1 MFAKLENQKDYIQST
16 NKDYFLNPYFNNHNH
31 DGQQTLQDILV
42 QESIQ
47 SRGIELVYLERDQAN
62 LDLLYGEDPQNEF
75 NNAKKFVAYL
85 ESFDGYQGQNEFFQ
99 KFGMSVNDEITLQIN
114 PNLFNQQTGT
124 FPKEGDLL
132 YFPMDKALFEITW
145 CTPRDQFYQNGVLQI
160 QKIQAQKFIYSHEKI
175 DPKLQNTE
183 ISSDMYNLDLN
194 ELTKF
199 ESDDLE
205 SLFGLSEQ
213 LEKSTDVYKD
223 QLKEDK
229 FIKKSFE
236 KIDIDTSPVNG
247 QTSEDIEFLDE
258 DY

>member
-1 MFAKLENQKDYIQST
+1 MFAKLENEKDYIQST
-16 NKDYFLNPYFNNHNH
+16 NKDYFLNPYFNNYNH
-31 DGQQTLQDILV
+31 QGQQTLQDVLI

-47 SRGIELVYLERDQAN
+47 SKGIELVYIERDQAN

-85 ESFDGYQGQNEFFQ
+85 ESFDGYSGQNEFFS

-114 PNLFNQQTGT
+114 PSLFNQQTGI

-145 CTPRDQFYQNGVLQI
+145 CTPRDQFYQNGILQI
-160 QKIQAQKFIYSHEKI
+160 QKIQAKKFVYSHEKI
-175 DPKLQNTE
+175 DAKLQNTE
-183 ISSDMYNLDLN
+183 ISSDMYDLDLN

-199 ESDDLE
+199 ETDDLE
-205 SLFGLSEQ
+205 QMFSLSER
-213 LEKSTDVYKD
+213 LDKTVDINKD
-223 QLKEDK
+223 QLAEDK
-229 FIKKSFE
+229 LIKKKFQ

-247 QTSEDIEFLDE
+247 QTSNDIEFLD
-258 DY
+258 D

>member
-114 PNLFNQQTGT
+114 PNLFNQQTGI

-132 YFPMDKALFEITW
+132 YFPMDKALSEITW
-145 CTPRDQFYQNGVLQI
+145 CTPRDSFYQNGILQI
-160 QKIQAQKFIYSHEKI
+160 QKIQAQKFVYSH
-175 DPKLQNTE
+175 
-183 ISSDMYNLDLN
+183 DMYDLDLN

-213 LEKSTDVYKD
+213 LEKSTDIYKD
-223 QLKEDK
+223 KLKEDK

-236 KIDIDTSPVNG
+236 KINIDTSPVNG

>member
-1 MFAKLENQKDYIQST
+1 MFAKLENEKDYIQNT
-16 NKDYFLNPYFNNHNH
+16 NKDYFLNPYFNNYNH
-31 DGQQTLQDILV
+31 QGQQTLQDVLI

-47 SRGIELVYLERDQAN
+47 SKGIELVYIERDQAN

-85 ESFDGYQGQNEFFQ
+85 ESFDGYSGQNEFFS

-114 PNLFNQQTGT
+114 PSLFNQQTGI

-145 CTPRDQFYQNGVLQI
+145 CTPRDQFYQNGILQI
-160 QKIQAQKFIYSHEKI
+160 QKIQAQKFVYQHEKI
-175 DPKLQNTE
+175 DAKLQNTE
-183 ISSDMYNLDLN
+183 ISSDMYDLDLN

-199 ESDDLE
+199 ETDDLE
-205 SLFGLSEQ
+205 QMFSLSER
-213 LEKSTDVYKD
+213 LDKTVDINKD
-223 QLKEDK
+223 QLAEDK
-229 FIKKSFE
+229 LIKKKFQ

-247 QTSEDIEFLDE
+247 QTSNDIEFLD
-258 DY
+258 D